1 MIIPKTGAVHLA
13 SVFVSGIVKM
23 WYSLKKLGTLTP
35 ITLNFCVILRAV
47 MPLCIFNNDNMIDFL
62 DSLDTELNEG
72 GTRVVPII
80 TEVHEVN
87 DGTDIHD
94 FKADDI
100 PILPLRN
107 MVLFP
112 MMTMPVSVGRDKSL
126 RLIKEAEQSH
136 SSIAVICQYDSH
148 VDDPMERD
156 LYRYGTIATI
166 IKILELPDG
175 STNVILQGRSACQLE
190 SVTHI
195 TPYLR
200 GAVTLIEDKLPLA
213 GDKEFEMLIQSI
225 MEVTMRMLRNM
236 GANGRDL
243 AFAMKNIDNPMYL
256 MNFLAT
262 NIAFDSDQK
271 QHMLEERDV
280 KKRGYMLYQLLSRE
294 EQLVEIKAN
303 IQERTR
309 EDLSQQQRE
318 HFLQQQI
325 RTIQE
330 ELGTDVDDI
339 EELHDRSLKMKWSEE
354 VQKQFDK
361 ELRKLE
367 RLNPQSPDYSVQ
379 YAYLDNMLNLP
390 WDTYTE
396 DNFDLKKVE
405 DKLNADHYGL
415 EKVKDR
421 ILEHLS
427 VLKLR
432 GDLKAPILC
441 LYGPPGVGKTS
452 LGKSIAD
459 ALHREYARISLG
471 GLHDEAEIR
480 GHRRTYIGAMPG
492 RIIAALAKCGSNNPV
507 IVLDEIDKV
516 GQDFKGDPS
525 SALLEVLDPEQNGHF
540 HDNYLDVDY
549 DLSKILFIATANSL
563 ATVSR
568 PLLDRMEVIE
578 INGYIPEEKLEIA
591 KRHLIPKELDNNG
604 FKKNEIK
611 FGKATILKM
620 IEDYTRES
628 GVRQLEKKIA
638 TVLRRVARHKASGD
652 DYPTSIKPDDL
663 KEYLGAPDY
672 SRDKYEGNEFAGVV
686 TGLAWTAVGGEI
698 LFVESSLAHGKG
710 EKLTLT
716 GNLGDVMK
724 ESAVIAMQYLR
735 SHCSLLNIDPEL
747 FDKYNVHIHVPE
759 GAIPKDGPSAG
770 VTMVTSL
777 ASSFT
782 QRRVKDHLAMTGEI
796 TLRGKVLPVGGIKE
810 KILAAK
816 RAGIRDIILCKDN
829 RKDIEEIN
837 EIYLKGLTFHYVN
850 TIKDVLDIALLP
862 DKVKDAIEL

>member
-1 MIIPKTGAVHLA
+1 
-13 SVFVSGIVKM
+13 
-23 WYSLKKLGTLTP
+23 
-35 ITLNFCVILRAV
+35 
-47 MPLCIFNNDNMIDFL
+47 MIDFL
-62 DSLDTELNEG
+62 DNMDTAMDEG
-72 GTRVVPII
+72 GARVVPII
-80 TEVHEVN
+80 TEIHEVG
-87 DGTDIHD
+87 DSPDIHD
-94 FKADDI
+94 NKGEDI
-100 PILPLRN
+100 PVLPLRN

-112 MMTMPVSVGRDKSL
+112 SMTMPVSVGREKSM
-126 RLIKEAEQSH
+126 RLIKEAGDSH
-136 SSIAVICQYDSH
+136 RSIAVICQYDSR
-148 VDDPMERD
+148 VEDPAEKD
-156 LYRYGTIATI
+156 LYRFGTIANI
-166 IKILELPDG
+166 VKVLELPDG
-175 STNVILQGRSACQLE
+175 STNVILQGRSTCHLDAIT
-190 SVTHI
+190 SD
-195 TPYLR
+195 TPYMR
-200 GAVTLIEDKLPLA
+200 GNVTLVEEKPPRP
-213 GDKEFEMLIQSI
+213 GDKEFEVLMESVV
-225 MEVTMRMLRNM
+225 EVTLRILRNM
-236 GANGRDL
+236 DSNGRDL
-243 AFAMKNIDNPMYL
+243 AFAMKNIDNPLYL

-262 NIAFDSDQK
+262 NIAFESEEK
-271 QHMLEERDV
+271 QRMLEEHNI
-280 KKRGYMLYQLLSRE
+280 KKRAYLLYALLTRE

-303 IQERTR
+303 ITSRTR

-330 ELGTDVDDI
+330 ELGTDIDDI
-339 EELHDRSLKMKWSEE
+339 DELQQRGAKMKWNES
-354 VQKQFDK
+354 VQKQFEK

-367 RLNPQSPDYSVQ
+367 RLNPQTPDYSVQ

-396 DNFDLKKVE
+396 ENFDLKKVE
-405 DKLNADHYGL
+405 DKLNQDHYGL

-459 ALHREYARISLG
+459 ALKREYARISLG

-549 DLSKILFIATANSL
+549 DLSKVLFIATANSL

-591 KRHLIPKELDNNG
+591 KRHLVPKELENNG

-611 FGKATILKM
+611 FGKKVTLQI

-638 TVLRRVARHKASGD
+638 TVLRRIARRKAGGD
-652 DYPTSIKPDDL
+652 PYPASVKPEHL

-698 LFVESSLAHGKG
+698 LFVESSLARGKG

-724 ESAVIAMQYLR
+724 ESAVIALQYLK
-735 SHCSLLNIDPEL
+735 SHCQLLTIDPDL

-816 RAGIRDIILCKDN
+816 RAGIKEIVLCKDN
-829 RKDIEEIN
+829 RKDIEEIP
-837 EIYLKGLTFHYVN
+837 ELYLKGLTFHYVN

-862 DKVKDAIEL
+862 EKVDDAIEL

>member
-1 MIIPKTGAVHLA
+1 
-13 SVFVSGIVKM
+13 
-23 WYSLKKLGTLTP
+23 
-35 ITLNFCVILRAV
+35 
-47 MPLCIFNNDNMIDFL
+47 MIDFF
-62 DSLDTELNEG
+62 DNIDNDLNDG
-72 GTRVVPII
+72 GTRVVPIF
-80 TEVHEVN
+80 TEIHE
-87 DGTDIHD
+87 TDDKID
-94 FKADDI
+94 IQDNQAEDI

-112 MMTMPVSVGRDKSL
+112 SMTMPVSVGREKSMQ
-126 RLIKEAEQSH
+126 LIRDASEHH
-136 SSIAVICQYDSH
+136 SPIAVFCQFDSR
-148 VDDPMERD
+148 VEDPVEKD
-156 LYRYGTIATI
+156 LYRTGTIASI
-166 IKILELPDG
+166 VKVLELPDG
-175 STNVILQGRSACQLE
+175 STNVILQGRSACSLDK
-190 SVTHI
+190 I
-195 TPYLR
+195 TSTQPYLH
-200 GAVTLIEDKLPLA
+200 GNVSLVEEKLPLA
-213 GDKEFEMLIQSI
+213 GDKEFEVLLQSI
-225 MEVTMRMLRNM
+225 VEVTMRMLRNM
-236 GANGRDL
+236 GNNGRDL
-243 AFAMKNIDNPMYL
+243 AFAMKNIDNPFYL

-262 NIAFDSDQK
+262 NIAFDPEQK
-271 QHMLEERDV
+271 QRMLEEHDI
-280 KKRGYMLYQLLSRE
+280 KKRGYLLYSLLSQE

-303 IQERTR
+303 IQSRTR

-325 RTIQE
+325 RNIQE

-339 EELHDRSLKMKWSEE
+339 EDLQERSKEMKWSED
-354 VQKQFDK
+354 VQRQFDR
-361 ELRKLE
+361 ELKKLE

-379 YAYLDNMLNLP
+379 YAYLDTMLNLP
-390 WDTYTE
+390 WDTYTT

-405 DKLNADHYGL
+405 EKLNHDHYGL

-459 ALHREYARISLG
+459 ALNREYARISLG

-492 RIIAALAKCGSNNPV
+492 RIIAALGKCGSNNPV

-611 FGKATILKM
+611 FGKQVILKI

-652 DYPTSIKPDDL
+652 PYPTSIKLDSL
-663 KEYLGAPDY
+663 KEYLGSPDY

-698 LFVESSLAHGKG
+698 LFVESSLARGKG

-724 ESAVIAMQYLR
+724 ESAVIALQYLR
-735 SHCSLLNIDPEL
+735 AHCSLLNLDPEL
-747 FDKYNVHIHVPE
+747 FDKYNIHIHVPE

-782 QRRVKDHLAMTGEI
+782 QRRVKAHLAMTGEI

-810 KILAAK
+810 KILAAR
-816 RAGIRDIILCKDN
+816 RAGVREIVICSENRRDIE
-829 RKDIEEIN
+829 DIKP
-837 EIYLKGLTFHYVN
+837 IYIEGLQFHYVS
-850 TIKDVLDIALLP
+850 TIQDVIDF
-862 DKVKDAIEL
+862 VFS

>member
-1 MIIPKTGAVHLA
+1 
-13 SVFVSGIVKM
+13 
-23 WYSLKKLGTLTP
+23 
-35 ITLNFCVILRAV
+35 
-47 MPLCIFNNDNMIDFL
+47 MIDFL
-62 DSLDTELNEG
+62 DNFDAEMNDG
-72 GTRVVPII
+72 GAHVVPII
-80 TEVHEVN
+80 TEIHEVS
-87 DGTDIHD
+87 DGIDLQD
-94 FKADDI
+94 NKAEDI

-112 MMTMPVSVGRDKSL
+112 AMTMPVSVGREKSM
-126 RLIKEAEQSH
+126 RLIKEAEDSH
-136 SSIAVICQYDSH
+136 SPIAVICQYDSH
-148 VDDPMERD
+148 IEDPIEKD
-156 LYRYGTIATI
+156 LYRYGTIASI
-166 IKILELPDG
+166 IKVLELPDG
-175 STNVILQGRSACQLE
+175 STNVILQGRSAFKLE
-190 SVTHI
+190 RI
-195 TPYLR
+195 TSTSPYLR
-200 GAVTLIEDKLPLA
+200 GSVTLVEDKMPLM
-213 GDKEFEMLIQSI
+213 GDKEFEMLMQSI
-225 MEVTMRMLRNM
+225 AEVTVRMLRNM
-236 GANGRDL
+236 GQNGREL
-243 AFAMKNIDNPMYL
+243 SFAMKNIDNPMYL

-262 NIAFDSDQK
+262 NIAFDPDQK
-271 QHMLEERDV
+271 QHMLEERDI
-280 KKRGYMLYQLLSRE
+280 KKRAYLLYSLLMRE

-303 IQERTR
+303 IQSRTR

-339 EELHDRSLKMKWSEE
+339 EELQERASKMKWSDE
-354 VQKQFDK
+354 VQRQFDK

-367 RLNPQSPDYSVQ
+367 RLNPQTPDYSVE
-379 YAYLDNMLNLP
+379 YAYLDTMLNLP
-390 WDTYTE
+390 WETYTD

-405 DKLNADHYGL
+405 EKLNADHYGL

-421 ILEHLS
+421 ILEHLA

-459 ALHREYARISLG
+459 ALNREYARISLG

-492 RIIAALAKCGSNNPV
+492 RIIAALAKCGSGNPV

-516 GQDFKGDPS
+516 GQDFKGDPA

-540 HDNYLDVDY
+540 NDNYLDVDY

-591 KRHLIPKELDNNG
+591 KRHLIPKELEENG

-611 FGKATILKM
+611 FGKQVILKI

-628 GVRQLEKKIA
+628 GVRRLEKRIA
-638 TVLRRVARHKASGD
+638 TVLRRVARHKAAGD
-652 DYPTSIKPDDL
+652 PYPTSIKIDDL
-663 KEYLGAPDY
+663 KEYLGPADY

-698 LFVESSLAHGKG
+698 LFVESSLARGKG

-724 ESAVIAMQYLR
+724 ESAVIALQYLR
-735 SHCSLLNIDPEL
+735 SHCSLLGIDAEL
-747 FDKYNVHIHVPE
+747 FDKYNIHIHVPE

-782 QRRVKDHLAMTGEI
+782 QRKVKDHLAMTGEI
-796 TLRGKVLPVGGIKE
+796 TLRGKVLPVGGIQE

-816 RAGIRDIILCKDN
+816 RAGIKDIILCKDN

-850 TIKDVLDIALLP
+850 TIKEVLDIALLP
-862 DKVKDAIEL
+862 EKVKDALDL